1 MGTRGPPVI
10 DSLGSMVLALL
21 DGPPVGPEPELPV
34 VLQIDPLSPGADE
47 SWAHFKDRVGG
58 RLGRQTD
65 LLRDRIG
72 VGDVRELYA
81 GNALA
86 ATLTAG
92 QVTAVMDD
100 PDIAIAFAELDP
112 LLPVVLMNEVVGDV
126 EAAGFRMAGSELT
139 GGGLTGAGVTVAVL
153 DTGIDRRHPA
163 LTVAHSVET
172 CGESSD
178 IPGGHGT
185 HCAGIIASTDPAAP
199 GIAPGVNLID
209 VKVLR
214 ANGTGRH
221 TAITAGVDRA
231 LDLSADILSIS
242 LGFNH
247 LPVRV
252 AGGHGW
258 TCVDGACPLC
268 TAVDNAAL
276 EGALVVVAAGNEHQR
291 CERARAAGDGLA
303 YDTELTCPG
312 QARGAL
318 TVGAVHKATRAPAV
332 FSSNGPTA
340 YDMAKPDLVAPGVDV
355 RSTIPG
361 PRDATG
367 RAVPGAPPLLFGVR
381 SGTSA
386 AAPVVAGACALLIES
401 ARRSGNAD
409 DPGSIR
415 RRLLDTCVERIGGPA
430 NVVGA
435 GRLRLS

>member
-1 MGTRGPPVI
+1 MIESVGP
-10 DSLGSMVLALL
+10 MVLAML
-21 DGPPVGPEPELPV
+21 DDPVAGFEPEVPV
-34 VLQIDPLSPGADE
+34 VLQIDPLSPGVDE
-47 SWAHFKDRVGG
+47 PWVHFKDRVGG

-86 ATLTAG
+86 ASLTAG
-92 QVTAVMDD
+92 QLTAVIDD
-100 PDIAIAFAELDP
+100 PHIVIAFAELDP

-126 EAAGFRMAGSELT
+126 GATAFRAARPELT

-163 LTVAHSVET
+163 LTVAHGIET
-172 CGESSD
+172 CGESVD
-178 IPGGHGT
+178 LPGAHGT
-185 HCAGIIASTDPAAP
+185 HCAGIVASTDPVAP

-247 LPVRV
+247 LPVTV

-258 TCVDGACPLC
+258 TCADGACPLC
-268 TAVDNAAL
+268 TAVDNAVL

-291 CERARAAGDGLA
+291 CEGVRAAGHGLA
-303 YDTELTCPG
+303 YDTELSCPG

-318 TVGAVHKATRAPAV
+318 TVGAIHTGTHAPAK

-340 YDMAKPDLVAPGVDV
+340 YDRAKPDLVAPGVDV
-355 RSTIPG
+355 RSAIPVLRPPAG
-361 PRDATG
+361 TPG
-367 RAVPGAPPLLFGVR
+367 PGAPASRLFGVK
-381 SGTSA
+381 SGTSV
-386 AAPVVAGACALLIES
+386 AAPVVAGACALLVES
-401 ARRSGNAD
+401 ARRTGASD